1 MFYSKIALA
10 VNVPLSIVICQFKCD
25 FILTVFNRVSFLIH
39 MVIFI
44 LLIIQVEFSSLRLN
58 FLAIP
63 WDLKEE
69 EEEEEEERKV
79 NKLLESAILT
89 LKYCV

>member
-1 MFYSKIALA
+1 
-10 VNVPLSIVICQFKCD
+10 
-25 FILTVFNRVSFLIH
+25 

-69 EEEEEEERKV
+69 EEEEEEEEERKV

>member
-1 MFYSKIALA
+1 
-10 VNVPLSIVICQFKCD
+10 
-25 FILTVFNRVSFLIH
+25 

-69 EEEEEEERKV
+69 EEEERKV

>member
-1 MFYSKIALA
+1 
-10 VNVPLSIVICQFKCD
+10 
-25 FILTVFNRVSFLIH
+25 

-69 EEEEEEERKV
+69 EEEEEEEERKV

>member
-1 MFYSKIALA
+1 
-10 VNVPLSIVICQFKCD
+10 
-25 FILTVFNRVSFLIH
+25 